1 MDISMLKRP
10 SALLPL
16 AMSVAALAIV
26 LGHIAVAGIAR
37 QPDEGTEAHLWQ
49 LLMAGQLPVVAF
61 FAVTS
66 VPKRTGPALLVLALQ
81 AAAGLAAL
89 APVFLLHW

>member
-16 AMSVAALAIV
+16 AMSLAALAIV
-26 LGHIAVAGIAR
+26 LGHIAVAGTAR

-61 FAVTS
+61 FGVTS
-66 VPKRTGPALLVLALQ
+66 LPKRPGPALLVLALQ
-81 AAAGLAAL
+81 AAAALAAL